1 MQPMPLTDVPFIKT
15 SLGTLTTYEVFTH
28 ATEPDFQLLRNVP
41 GMELGA
47 SLRLL
52 THIAALIV
60 RKDKKLANRNLKD
73 PLPVSL
79 LSEVFAELQEDLPLY
94 GGERNFLQ
102 IPDTTGVISHGK
114 NPTFKLSP
122 TAPGENS
129 QAYWNFSKKKPETLS
144 GGEAL
149 LALLIFKIYSSAGN
163 SKFENRKCQNG
174 SPGIRFVGAGNTST
188 EVFVHANTLWESL
201 LASVPKSWI
210 EGEGLPAWADPT
222 GERSFVN
229 GEAHPLWRAS
239 WMSNSV
245 CGFWEGGEL
254 TGVGIGG
261 TPPEHFVPE
270 IPSPENKDAYKAW
283 CDQRNTEDPFYLYIR
298 DSRSNTLKV
307 KRLDLSKDLTEL
319 AVEWAREN
327 AVAHLDSHFSKSIL
341 PPKFK
346 RGDSL
351 VFIRHQIGG
360 NASTPLIRES
370 VVTQTSDS
378 LWCLD
383 QDPFIQRQLISHAEF
398 IFELERTMLNPF
410 RRMGKNDRYPT
421 FDDLADL
428 QDTAKS
434 AFWRHITPVYEEIIK
449 TAKDKKDF
457 DQKAVRK
464 HAVDAATRALNAVV
478 EPYLLQNPKR
488 NIAVQ
493 NQTRKNLY
501 AKLREK

>member
-1 MQPMPLTDVPFIKT
+1 M
-15 SLGTLTTYEVFTH
+15 
-28 ATEPDFQLLRNVP
+28 LRNVP
-41 GMELGA
+41 GIELGA
-47 SLRLL
+47 SFRLL

-60 RKDKKLANRNLKD
+60 RKDKNLAKRKLRD

-79 LSEVFAELQEDLPLY
+79 LSDVFAELQEDLPLY
-94 GGERNFLQ
+94 GGEQNFLQ
-102 IPDTTGVISHGK
+102 IANKNGSVSRGK
-114 NPTFKLSP
+114 NPAFKLSP

-129 QAYWNFSKKKPETLS
+129 QSYWDFSKKKPDTLPS
-144 GGEAL
+144 GPAL
-149 LALLIFKIYSSAGN
+149 LALLIFRFYSSAGN

-188 EVFVHANTLWESL
+188 EVLVQADTLWESL
-201 LASVPKSWI
+201 LASVPKSWV

-222 GERSFVN
+222 GERSLSD
-229 GEAHPLWRAS
+229 GKTHPLWRAS

-245 CGFWEGGEL
+245 CGFWEDGEL

-261 TPPEHFVPE
+261 TPPEHFVSE
-270 IPSPENKDAYKAW
+270 IPSPENKDPYKEW
-283 CDQRNTEDPFYLYIR
+283 CDQRNTEDPFYLYVR
-298 DSRSNTLKV
+298 DSRTNALKV

-319 AVEWAREN
+319 AVEWARDQTAANLEN
-327 AVAHLDSHFSKSIL
+327 HFSNSVL
-341 PPKFK
+341 PPRFK
-346 RGDSL
+346 HGAAL

-383 QDPFIQRQLISHAEF
+383 QDPFVQRKLVGHAEF

-410 RRMGKNDRYPT
+410 RRMGKNDKYPT

-428 QDTAKS
+428 REVAKS
-434 AFWRHITPVYEEIIK
+434 AFWRHITPVYEEIITTVK
-449 TAKDKKDF
+449 KDDF
-457 DQKAVRK
+457 DQKAVWK
-464 HAVDAATRALNAVV
+464 KAVEAAVQALNSVV
-478 EPYLLQNPKR
+478 DPYLLQNPKR

-493 NQTRKNLY
+493 NQTRRNLY